1 MSTRGRAVDHGDGR
15 TPALILPAIPL
26 PYKPEAKRNA
36 EDGCASGRWMEGPM
50 SCCERLVLEPCDKD
64 QRRSAALPVGRRT
77 VLKGVAGVTGG
88 LALAAGGFGRAHA
101 QGKPIQLA
109 FCGQLLCVVP
119 YEVTQAAGF
128 FEEEGLDVELVYTRG
143 GNAAMQALVGG
154 AVDYAGTAFDVA
166 LQAFAQGAK
175 IRRFAQTGRLPLF
188 ALAVSP
194 SMVNEIGALKDLE
207 NHTVGISGLGNA
219 DHTLLLYLLNKAGAD
234 AATVEFAQMG
244 PNLYD
249 ALRVGH
255 VDAGM
260 VQEPALSLL
269 QAEGGK
275 TLVNFMDLEDTKT
288 HLGGAYA
295 FMGVSVRAEER
306 EARLDEMRRLAR
318 ALEKGLQHLQTMPPP
333 EILDALPSEL
343 IAGGDRAQ
351 LEGILERYRTSLYP
365 TSVAIDAESAERVAE
380 SQRVAGILGPDVKLD
395 TLLDPSVVS
404 G

>member
-1 MSTRGRAVDHGDGR
+1 
-15 TPALILPAIPL
+15 
-26 PYKPEAKRNA
+26 
-36 EDGCASGRWMEGPM
+36 M
-50 SCCERLVLEPCDKD
+50 SCCERLVLEPCVKD
-64 QRRSAALPVGRRT
+64 ERRSALPVGRRT

-88 LALAAGGFGRAHA
+88 LALASGGIGRARA

-119 YEVTQAAGF
+119 YEVTQEAGF
-128 FEEEGLDVELVYTRG
+128 FAEEGLDVELVYTRG

-166 LQAFAQGAK
+166 LQAFAQGAQ

-194 SMVNEIGALKDLE
+194 AVTDQIGALKDLE
-207 NHTVGISGLGNA
+207 NRTVGISGLGNA
-219 DHTLLLYLLNKAGAD
+219 DHTLLLYLLNKVGAD
-234 AATVEFAQMG
+234 TATVEFAQMG

-269 QAEGGK
+269 EAKGGK
-275 TLVNFMDLEDTKT
+275 TLVNFMDRHDTET
-288 HLGGAYA
+288 HLGGDYA

-306 EARLDEMRRLAR
+306 EERLDEMRRLAR
-318 ALEKGLQHLQTMPPP
+318 ALEKGLQHLQTMPPS

-351 LEGILERYRTSLYP
+351 LEGILERYRASLYP
-365 TSVAIDAESAERVAE
+365 TSVAVDAESAERVAE
-380 SQRVAGILGPDVKLD
+380 SQRVGGILGPDVKLD
-395 TLLDPSVVS
+395 VLLDPSVVS